1 MNLKEEKLAEQ
12 LEAGKWNRG
21 KEGGNKGRK
30 EDEYDE
36 WMQ

>member
-12 LEAGKWNRG
+12 LEVGKWNRG
-21 KEGGNKGRK
+21 KEGGNKG
-30 EDEYDE
+30 DEYDK